1 MGSNENDRSVFN
13 AFDNDILTF
22 SASASWLGID
32 FGERAEIKMMKYIPR
47 TDGNGITSG
56 HEYELSFYDEE
67 GWKTIST
74 QQATGESIEFNSVPS
89 GALFWLKDNTDGK
102 EERIFTYENGQVI
115 FW

>member
-32 FGERAEIKMMKYIPR
+32 LGERAEIKMMKYIPR

-56 HEYELSFYDEE
+56 HEYELSFMTKKA
-67 GWKTIST
+67 GK
-74 QQATGESIEFNSVPS
+74 PS
-89 GALFWLKDNTDGK
+89 ALNKLPVS
-102 EERIFTYENGQVI
+102 Q
-115 FW
+115 